1 MRSGLVGVACC
12 YGLPRSPAQR
22 RCECGAGRIFRW
34 LARETKPAFA
44 ILPGLVVEIQ
54 GFDLLRT
61 VHSKYSLILLAF
73 AALMWSFWYSSGWLV
88 LCAGLALFLFGMQNL
103 EQGLKSLAGGKLEQ
117 WLSTSTATP
126 VKGLLFGTAATFV
139 LQSSTL
145 VSLLTIAFL
154 SAGLISLVGSIA
166 VLFGANLGATSG
178 IWLLA
183 LAGQNISMSKIAMP
197 LLVFGVLLGFSGDK
211 GKAIGR
217 FLLGISLIFLGID
230 EIKEGFSSFGDL
242 RLDRYSA
249 EGMRGALLFVGVG
262 TLITV
267 VLQSSHATLMLTLA
281 ALGSGQLELTQALSI
296 AIGSNVGSAV
306 STGVMGM
313 IGSARSGQR
322 LAVAHMVFNC
332 TTAIIAFFALPVMT
346 WLVLQSTAWVGMGEN
361 KLIQL
366 ALFHTLF
373 NVLGV
378 LVFWP
383 WQQQLAHAL
392 ERWLPDAQE
401 PAVLIATGPEQI
413 MQITRARYL
422 QPAALQTVESARGA
436 VSKELQHM
444 GRLALEVVAHAVYAP
459 ADLRAPV
466 EREDPGLRQRLQQQ
480 AINVDALYKTHIKGV
495 YADLLEFMGSM
506 VQPLDGAQQDFWH
519 SSQVAAFQLVDAVK
533 DAHRLQRNMH
543 KFLQGPQEDAARS
556 SYLELRLY
564 MLQTLKDV
572 HTLSVADVS
581 QEQWLA
587 GLKALDESMA
597 AFDAQF
603 RKHLFAA
610 IRGGLLDGLTVSSLM
625 NDLGFAQ
632 TTIQGLRQVL
642 LLGEGHELARQYQ
655 LLMGEDPLIQGI

>member
-1 MRSGLVGVACC
+1 VL
-12 YGLPRSPAQR
+12 SP
-22 RCECGAGRIFRW
+22 
-34 LARETKPAFA
+34 
-44 ILPGLVVEIQ
+44 VY
-54 GFDLLRT
+54 
-61 VHSKYSLILLAF
+61 SKHSLIVLAF
-73 AALMWSFWYSSGWLV
+73 AALAWSFWYSPGWLV

-103 EQGLKSLAGGKLEQ
+103 EQGLKSLAGSKLEG
-117 WLSTSTATP
+117 WLSKSTATP
-126 VKGLLFGTAATFV
+126 FKGLLFGTAATFV

-154 SAGLISLVGSIA
+154 STGLISLAGSIS

-183 LAGQNISMSKIAMP
+183 MAGQNLSMAPLAMP
-197 LLVFGVLLGFSGDK
+197 LLVFGVLLGFAGDK

-217 FLLGISLIFLGID
+217 FLLGISLIFFGID
-230 EIKEGFSSFGDL
+230 EIKDGFSSFGDL

-249 EGMRGALLFVGVG
+249 EGIHGALLFIGIG

-281 ALGSGQLELTQALSI
+281 ALANQQLELPQALAI

-322 LAVAHMVFNC
+322 LAVAHVVFNC
-332 TTAIIAFFALPVMT
+332 TTAVVAFFLLSPMT
-346 WLVLQSTAWVGMGEN
+346 WLVLQAAGGMGMGEN

-366 ALFHTLF
+366 AMFHTLF
-373 NVLGV
+373 NVMGV

-383 WQQQLAHAL
+383 LQGQLARAL
-392 ERWLPDAQE
+392 TRWMPDPQE
-401 PAVLIATGPEQI
+401 PAVLIATHTEQVAH
-413 MQITRARYL
+413 ITRARYL
-422 QPAALQTVESARGA
+422 QPASLQTVESACSA

-444 GRLALEVVAHAVYAP
+444 GRLGLEVVAHALYAP
-459 ADLRAPV
+459 PNMREPLQ
-466 EREDPGLRQRLQQQ
+466 REDPDLRQRLQQQ
-480 AINVDALYKTHIKGV
+480 AINADVLYKTHIKGV

-519 SSQVAAFQLVDAVK
+519 NSQVAAFQLVEAVK

-543 KFLQGPQEDAARS
+543 KYLQGPDDSAARS
-556 SYLELRLY
+556 SYLELRYHL
-564 MLQTLKDV
+564 LQTLKDMRV
-572 HTLSVADVS
+572 LSVSDVPEDAWALEL
-581 QEQWLA
+581 Q
-587 GLKALDESMA
+587 ALDARIA

-603 RKHLFAA
+603 RKHLFAS
-610 IRGGLLDGLTVSSLM
+610 IRGGLLDSFTVSSLM

-632 TTIQGLRQVL
+632 SIIQGLRHLL
-642 LLGEGHELARQYQ
+642 LLGEGHEAARQQQ
-655 LLMGEDPLIQGI
+655 LLMGDELLIQP

>member
-1 MRSGLVGVACC
+1 ML
-12 YGLPRSPAQR
+12 SP
-22 RCECGAGRIFRW
+22 
-34 LARETKPAFA
+34 
-44 ILPGLVVEIQ
+44 VY
-54 GFDLLRT
+54 
-61 VHSKYSLILLAF
+61 SKHSLIVLAF
-73 AALMWSFWYSSGWLV
+73 AALAWSFWYSPGWLV

-103 EQGLKSLAGGKLEQ
+103 EQGLKSLAGSKLEG
-117 WLSTSTATP
+117 WLSKSTATP
-126 VKGLLFGTAATFV
+126 FKGLLFGTAATFV

-154 SAGLISLVGSIA
+154 STGLISLAGSIS

-183 LAGQNISMSKIAMP
+183 MAGQNLSMAPLAMP
-197 LLVFGVLLGFSGDK
+197 LLVFGVLLGFAGDK

-217 FLLGISLIFLGID
+217 FLLGISLIFFGID
-230 EIKEGFSSFGDL
+230 EIKDGFSSFGDL

-249 EGMRGALLFVGVG
+249 EGIHGALLFIGIG

-281 ALGSGQLELTQALSI
+281 ALANQQLELPQALAI

-322 LAVAHMVFNC
+322 LAVAHVVFNC
-332 TTAIIAFFALPVMT
+332 TTAVVAFFLLSPMT
-346 WLVLQSTAWVGMGEN
+346 WLVLQAAGGMGMGEN

-366 ALFHTLF
+366 AMFHTLF
-373 NVLGV
+373 NVMGV

-383 WQQQLAHAL
+383 LQGQLARAL
-392 ERWLPDAQE
+392 TRWMPDPQE
-401 PAVLIATGPEQI
+401 PAVLIATHTEQVAH
-413 MQITRARYL
+413 ITRARYL
-422 QPAALQTVESARGA
+422 QPASLQTVESACSA

-444 GRLALEVVAHAVYAP
+444 GRLGLEVVAHALYAP
-459 ADLRAPV
+459 PNMREPLQ
-466 EREDPGLRQRLQQQ
+466 REDPDLRQRLQQQ
-480 AINVDALYKTHIKGV
+480 AINADVLYKTHIKGV

-519 SSQVAAFQLVDAVK
+519 NSQVAAFQLVEAVK

-543 KFLQGPQEDAARS
+543 KYLQGPDDSAARS
-556 SYLELRLY
+556 SYLELRYHL
-564 MLQTLKDV
+564 LQTLKDMRV
-572 HTLSVADVS
+572 LSVSDVPEDAWALEL
-581 QEQWLA
+581 Q
-587 GLKALDESMA
+587 ALDARIA

-603 RKHLFAA
+603 RKHLFAS
-610 IRGGLLDGLTVSSLM
+610 IRGGLLDSFTVSSLM

-632 TTIQGLRQVL
+632 SIIQGLRHLL
-642 LLGEGHELARQYQ
+642 LLGEGHEAARQQQ
-655 LLMGEDPLIQGI
+655 LLMGDELLIQP

>member
-1 MRSGLVGVACC
+1 ML
-12 YGLPRSPAQR
+12 SP
-22 RCECGAGRIFRW
+22 
-34 LARETKPAFA
+34 
-44 ILPGLVVEIQ
+44 VS
-54 GFDLLRT
+54 
-61 VHSKYSLILLAF
+61 SKHSLIVLAF
-73 AALMWSFWYSSGWLV
+73 TALAWSFWYSPGWLV
-88 LCAGLALFLFGMQNL
+88 LCAGLALFLFGMQSL
-103 EQGLKSLAGGKLEQ
+103 EQGLKSLAGGKLEHM
-117 WLSTSTATP
+117 LARSTATSF
-126 VKGLLFGTAATFV
+126 KGLLFGTAATFV

-154 SAGLISLVGSIA
+154 SAGLISLAGSIA
-166 VLFGANLGATSG
+166 GLFGANLGATSG

-183 LAGQNISMSKIAMP
+183 LAGQNISMSKVAMP

-249 EGMRGALLFVGVG
+249 QGMQGALLFIGVG

-281 ALGSGQLELTQALSI
+281 ALASQQLELTQALSI

-332 TTAIIAFFALPVMT
+332 TTAVIAFFLLAPMT
-346 WLVLQSTAWVGMGEN
+346 WLVILATGWMGMGHN
-361 KLIQL
+361 TLIQL
-366 ALFHTLF
+366 AMFHTLF
-373 NVLGV
+373 NVMGV

-383 WQQQLAHAL
+383 FQLQLARAL
-392 ERWLPDAQE
+392 EHWLPDLQE
-401 PAVLIATGPEQI
+401 PAVLIATGYEQAAHT
-413 MQITRARYL
+413 TRARYL
-422 QPAALQTVESARGA
+422 KPAALQTVESASSA

-444 GRLALEVVAHAVYAP
+444 GRLALEVVAHALYAP
-459 ADLRAPV
+459 PDMRAAL
-466 EREDPGLRQRLQQQ
+466 EREDADLRQRLQQQ
-480 AINVDALYKTHIKGV
+480 ATNADVLYKTHIKGV

-506 VQPLDGAQQDFWH
+506 VQPLSTAQQDFWQ
-519 SSQVAAFQLVDAVK
+519 SSQVAAFQLVEAVK

-543 KFLQGPQEDAARS
+543 KFLQGPEDDAARS
-556 SYLELRLY
+556 SYLELRLHL
-564 MLQTLKDV
+564 LQTLRDM
-572 HTLSVADVS
+572 HTLSVADIPEAQWV
-581 QEQWLA
+581 QELQ
-587 GLKALDESMA
+587 ALDESIA

-603 RKHLFAA
+603 RKHLFAS
-610 IRGGLLDGLTVSSLM
+610 IRAGLLDSLTASSLM

-632 TTIQGLRQVL
+632 SIIQGLRQVL
-642 LLGEGHELARQYQ
+642 LLGEGHEAVRQQQ
-655 LLMGEDPLIQGI
+655 LLLGETPLIQSV

>member
-1 MRSGLVGVACC
+1 ML
-12 YGLPRSPAQR
+12 SP
-22 RCECGAGRIFRW
+22 
-34 LARETKPAFA
+34 
-44 ILPGLVVEIQ
+44 VS
-54 GFDLLRT
+54 
-61 VHSKYSLILLAF
+61 SKHSLIVLAF
-73 AALMWSFWYSSGWLV
+73 TALAWSFWYSPGWLV
-88 LCAGLALFLFGMQNL
+88 LCAGLALFLFGMQSL
-103 EQGLKSLAGGKLEQ
+103 EQGLKSLAGGKLEHM
-117 WLSTSTATP
+117 LARSTATSF
-126 VKGLLFGTAATFV
+126 KGLLFGTAATFV

-154 SAGLISLVGSIA
+154 SAGLISLAGSIA

-183 LAGQNISMSKIAMP
+183 LAGQNISMSKVAMP

-249 EGMRGALLFVGVG
+249 QGMQGALLFIGVG

-281 ALGSGQLELTQALSI
+281 ALASQQLELTQALSI

-332 TTAIIAFFALPVMT
+332 TTAVIAFFLLAPMT
-346 WLVLQSTAWVGMGEN
+346 WLVILATGWMGMGHN
-361 KLIQL
+361 TLIQL
-366 ALFHTLF
+366 AMFHTLF
-373 NVLGV
+373 NVMGV

-383 WQQQLAHAL
+383 FQQQLARAL
-392 ERWLPDAQE
+392 EHWLPDLQE
-401 PAVLIATGPEQI
+401 PAVLIATGYEQAAHT
-413 MQITRARYL
+413 TRARYL
-422 QPAALQTVESARGA
+422 KPAALQTVESASSA

-444 GRLALEVVAHAVYAP
+444 GRLALEVVAHALYAP
-459 ADLRAPV
+459 PDMRAAL
-466 EREDPGLRQRLQQQ
+466 EREDADLRQRLQQQ
-480 AINVDALYKTHIKGV
+480 ATNADVLYKTHIKGV

-506 VQPLDGAQQDFWH
+506 VQPLSTAQQDFWQ
-519 SSQVAAFQLVDAVK
+519 SSQVAAFQLVEAVK

-543 KFLQGPQEDAARS
+543 KFLQGPEDDAARS
-556 SYLELRLY
+556 SYLELRLHL
-564 MLQTLKDV
+564 LQTLRDM
-572 HTLSVADVS
+572 HTLSVADIPEAQWV
-581 QEQWLA
+581 QELQ
-587 GLKALDESMA
+587 ALDESIA

-603 RKHLFAA
+603 RKHLFAS
-610 IRGGLLDGLTVSSLM
+610 IRAGLLDSLTASSLM

-632 TTIQGLRQVL
+632 SIIQGLRQVL
-642 LLGEGHELARQYQ
+642 LLGEGHEAVRQQQ
-655 LLMGEDPLIQGI
+655 LLLGETPLIQSV

>member
-1 MRSGLVGVACC
+1 ML
-12 YGLPRSPAQR
+12 SP
-22 RCECGAGRIFRW
+22 
-34 LARETKPAFA
+34 
-44 ILPGLVVEIQ
+44 VS
-54 GFDLLRT
+54 
-61 VHSKYSLILLAF
+61 SKHSLIVLAF
-73 AALMWSFWYSSGWLV
+73 TALAWSFWYSPGWLV
-88 LCAGLALFLFGMQNL
+88 LCAGLALFLFGMQSL
-103 EQGLKSLAGGKLEQ
+103 EQGLKSLAGGKLEHM
-117 WLSTSTATP
+117 LARSTATSF
-126 VKGLLFGTAATFV
+126 KGLLFGTAATFV

-154 SAGLISLVGSIA
+154 SAGLISLAGSIA

-183 LAGQNISMSKIAMP
+183 LAGQNISMSKVAMP

-249 EGMRGALLFVGVG
+249 QGMQGALLFIGVG

-281 ALGSGQLELTQALSI
+281 ALASQQLELTQALSI

-332 TTAIIAFFALPVMT
+332 TTAVIAFFLLAPMT
-346 WLVLQSTAWVGMGEN
+346 WLVILATGWMGMGHN
-361 KLIQL
+361 TLIQL
-366 ALFHTLF
+366 AMFHTLF
-373 NVLGV
+373 NVMGV

-383 WQQQLAHAL
+383 FQLQLARAL
-392 ERWLPDAQE
+392 ERWLPDLQE
-401 PAVLIATGPEQI
+401 PAVLIATGYEQAAHT
-413 MQITRARYL
+413 TRARYL
-422 QPAALQTVESARGA
+422 KPAALQTVESASSA

-444 GRLALEVVAHAVYAP
+444 GRLALEVVAHALYAP
-459 ADLRAPV
+459 PDMRAAL
-466 EREDPGLRQRLQQQ
+466 EREDADLRQRLQQQ
-480 AINVDALYKTHIKGV
+480 ATNADVLYKTHIKGV

-506 VQPLDGAQQDFWH
+506 VQPLSTAQQDFWQ
-519 SSQVAAFQLVDAVK
+519 SSQVAAFQLVEAVK

-543 KFLQGPQEDAARS
+543 KFLQGPEDDAARS
-556 SYLELRLY
+556 SYLELRLHL
-564 MLQTLKDV
+564 LQTLRDM
-572 HTLSVADVS
+572 HTLSVADIPEAQWV
-581 QEQWLA
+581 QELQ
-587 GLKALDESMA
+587 ALDESIA

-603 RKHLFAA
+603 RKHLFAS
-610 IRGGLLDGLTVSSLM
+610 IRAGLLDSLTASSLM

-632 TTIQGLRQVL
+632 SIIQGLRQVL
-642 LLGEGHELARQYQ
+642 LLGEGHEAVRQQQ
-655 LLMGEDPLIQGI
+655 LLLGETPLIQSV

>member
-1 MRSGLVGVACC
+1 ML
-12 YGLPRSPAQR
+12 SP
-22 RCECGAGRIFRW
+22 
-34 LARETKPAFA
+34 
-44 ILPGLVVEIQ
+44 VS
-54 GFDLLRT
+54 
-61 VHSKYSLILLAF
+61 SKHSLIVLAF
-73 AALMWSFWYSSGWLV
+73 AALAWSFWYSPGWLV
-88 LCAGLALFLFGMQNL
+88 LCAGLALFLFGMQSL
-103 EQGLKSLAGGKLEQ
+103 EQGLKSLAGGKLEHM
-117 WLSTSTATP
+117 LARSTATSF
-126 VKGLLFGTAATFV
+126 KGLLFGTAATFV

-154 SAGLISLVGSIA
+154 SAGLISLAGSIA

-183 LAGQNISMSKIAMP
+183 LAGQNISMSKVAMP

-249 EGMRGALLFVGVG
+249 QGMQGALLFIGVG

-281 ALGSGQLELTQALSI
+281 ALASQQLELTQALSI

-332 TTAIIAFFALPVMT
+332 TTAVIAFFLLAPMT
-346 WLVLQSTAWVGMGEN
+346 WLVILATGWMGMGHN
-361 KLIQL
+361 TLIQL
-366 ALFHTLF
+366 AMFHTLF
-373 NVLGV
+373 NVMGV

-383 WQQQLAHAL
+383 FQQQLARAL
-392 ERWLPDAQE
+392 ERWLPDLQE
-401 PAVLIATGPEQI
+401 PAVLIATGYEQATHT
-413 MQITRARYL
+413 TRARYL
-422 QPAALQTVESARGA
+422 KPAALQTVESASSA

-444 GRLALEVVAHAVYAP
+444 GRLALEVVAHALYAP
-459 ADLRAPV
+459 PDMRAAL
-466 EREDPGLRQRLQQQ
+466 EREDADLRQRLQQQ
-480 AINVDALYKTHIKGV
+480 AINADVLYKTHIKGV

-506 VQPLDGAQQDFWH
+506 VQPLSTAQQDFWQ
-519 SSQVAAFQLVDAVK
+519 SSQVAAFQLVEAVK

-543 KFLQGPQEDAARS
+543 KFLQGPEDDAARS
-556 SYLELRLY
+556 SYLELRLHL
-564 MLQTLKDV
+564 LQTLRDM
-572 HTLSVADVS
+572 HTLSVADIPEAQWV
-581 QEQWLA
+581 QELQ
-587 GLKALDESMA
+587 ALDESIA

-603 RKHLFAA
+603 RKHLFAS
-610 IRGGLLDGLTVSSLM
+610 IRAGLLDSLTASSLM

-632 TTIQGLRQVL
+632 SIIQGLRQVL
-642 LLGEGHELARQYQ
+642 LLGEGHEAVRQQQ
-655 LLMGEDPLIQGI
+655 LLLGETPLIQSV

>member
-1 MRSGLVGVACC
+1 ML
-12 YGLPRSPAQR
+12 SP
-22 RCECGAGRIFRW
+22 
-34 LARETKPAFA
+34 
-44 ILPGLVVEIQ
+44 VS
-54 GFDLLRT
+54 
-61 VHSKYSLILLAF
+61 SKHSLIVLAF
-73 AALMWSFWYSSGWLV
+73 AALAWSFWYSPGWLV
-88 LCAGLALFLFGMQNL
+88 LCAGLALFLFGMQSL
-103 EQGLKSLAGGKLEQ
+103 EQGLKSLAGGKLEHM
-117 WLSTSTATP
+117 LARSTATSF
-126 VKGLLFGTAATFV
+126 KGLLFGTAATFV

-154 SAGLISLVGSIA
+154 SAGLISLAGSIA

-183 LAGQNISMSKIAMP
+183 LAGQNISMSKVAMP

-249 EGMRGALLFVGVG
+249 QGMQGALLFIGVG

-281 ALGSGQLELTQALSI
+281 ALASQQLELTQALSI

-332 TTAIIAFFALPVMT
+332 TTAVIAFFLLAPMT
-346 WLVLQSTAWVGMGEN
+346 WLVILATGWMGMGHN
-361 KLIQL
+361 TLIQL
-366 ALFHTLF
+366 AMFHTLF
-373 NVLGV
+373 NVMGV

-383 WQQQLAHAL
+383 FQQQLARAL
-392 ERWLPDAQE
+392 ERWLPDLQE
-401 PAVLIATGPEQI
+401 PAVLIATGYEQAAHT
-413 MQITRARYL
+413 TRARYL
-422 QPAALQTVESARGA
+422 KPAALQTVESASSA

-444 GRLALEVVAHAVYAP
+444 GRLALEVVAHALYAP
-459 ADLRAPV
+459 PDMRAAL
-466 EREDPGLRQRLQQQ
+466 EREDADLRQRLQQQ
-480 AINVDALYKTHIKGV
+480 AINADVLYKTHIKGV

-506 VQPLDGAQQDFWH
+506 VQPLSTAQQDFWQ
-519 SSQVAAFQLVDAVK
+519 SSQVAAFQLVEAVK

-543 KFLQGPQEDAARS
+543 KFLQGPEDDAARS
-556 SYLELRLY
+556 SYLELRLHL
-564 MLQTLKDV
+564 LQTLRDM
-572 HTLSVADVS
+572 HTLSVADIPEAQWV
-581 QEQWLA
+581 QELQ
-587 GLKALDESMA
+587 ALDESIA

-603 RKHLFAA
+603 RKHLFAS
-610 IRGGLLDGLTVSSLM
+610 IRAGLLDSLTASSLM

-632 TTIQGLRQVL
+632 SIIQGLRQVL
-642 LLGEGHELARQYQ
+642 LLGEGHEAVRQQQ
-655 LLMGEDPLIQGI
+655 LLLGETPLIQSV

>member
-1 MRSGLVGVACC
+1 ML
-12 YGLPRSPAQR
+12 SP
-22 RCECGAGRIFRW
+22 
-34 LARETKPAFA
+34 
-44 ILPGLVVEIQ
+44 VS
-54 GFDLLRT
+54 
-61 VHSKYSLILLAF
+61 SKHSLIVLAF
-73 AALMWSFWYSSGWLV
+73 AALAWSFWYSPGWLV
-88 LCAGLALFLFGMQNL
+88 LCAGLALFLFGMQSL
-103 EQGLKSLAGGKLEQ
+103 EQGLKSLAGGKLEHM
-117 WLSTSTATP
+117 LARSTATSF
-126 VKGLLFGTAATFV
+126 KGLLFGTAATFV

-154 SAGLISLVGSIA
+154 SAGLISLAGSIA

-183 LAGQNISMSKIAMP
+183 LAGQNISMSKVAMP

-249 EGMRGALLFVGVG
+249 QGMQGALLFIGVG

-281 ALGSGQLELTQALSI
+281 ALASQQLELTQALSI

-332 TTAIIAFFALPVMT
+332 TTAVIAFFLLAPMT
-346 WLVLQSTAWVGMGEN
+346 WLVILATGWMGMGHN
-361 KLIQL
+361 TLIQL
-366 ALFHTLF
+366 AMFHTLF
-373 NVLGV
+373 NVMGV

-383 WQQQLAHAL
+383 FQQQLARAL
-392 ERWLPDAQE
+392 ERWLPDLQE
-401 PAVLIATGPEQI
+401 PAVLIATGYEQAAHT
-413 MQITRARYL
+413 TRARYL
-422 QPAALQTVESARGA
+422 KPAALQTVESASSA

-444 GRLALEVVAHAVYAP
+444 GRLALEVVAHALYAP
-459 ADLRAPV
+459 PDMRAAL
-466 EREDPGLRQRLQQQ
+466 EREDADLRQRLQQQ
-480 AINVDALYKTHIKGV
+480 ATNADVLYKTHIKGV

-506 VQPLDGAQQDFWH
+506 VQPLSTAQQDFWQ
-519 SSQVAAFQLVDAVK
+519 SSQVAAFQLVEAVK

-543 KFLQGPQEDAARS
+543 KFLQGPEDDAARS
-556 SYLELRLY
+556 SYLELRLHL
-564 MLQTLKDV
+564 LQTLRDM
-572 HTLSVADVS
+572 HTLSVADIPEAQWV
-581 QEQWLA
+581 QELQS
-587 GLKALDESMA
+587 LDESIA

-603 RKHLFAA
+603 RKHLFAS
-610 IRGGLLDGLTVSSLM
+610 IRAGLLDSLTASSLM

-632 TTIQGLRQVL
+632 SIIQGLRQVL
-642 LLGEGHELARQYQ
+642 LLGEGHEAVRQQQ
-655 LLMGEDPLIQGI
+655 LLLGETPLIQSV

>member
-1 MRSGLVGVACC
+1 ML
-12 YGLPRSPAQR
+12 SP
-22 RCECGAGRIFRW
+22 
-34 LARETKPAFA
+34 
-44 ILPGLVVEIQ
+44 VS
-54 GFDLLRT
+54 
-61 VHSKYSLILLAF
+61 SKHSLIVLAF
-73 AALMWSFWYSSGWLV
+73 TALAWSFWYSPGWLV
-88 LCAGLALFLFGMQNL
+88 LCAGLALFLFGMQSL
-103 EQGLKSLAGGKLEQ
+103 EQGLKSLAGGKLEHM
-117 WLSTSTATP
+117 LARSTATSF
-126 VKGLLFGTAATFV
+126 KGLLFGTAATFV

-154 SAGLISLVGSIA
+154 SAGLISLAGSIA

-183 LAGQNISMSKIAMP
+183 LAGQNISMSKVAMP

-249 EGMRGALLFVGVG
+249 QGMQGALLFIGVG

-281 ALGSGQLELTQALSI
+281 ALASQQLELTQALSI

-332 TTAIIAFFALPVMT
+332 TTAVIAFFLLAPMT
-346 WLVLQSTAWVGMGEN
+346 WLVILATGWMGMGHN
-361 KLIQL
+361 TLIQL
-366 ALFHTLF
+366 AMFHTLF
-373 NVLGV
+373 NVMGV

-383 WQQQLAHAL
+383 FQLQLARAL
-392 ERWLPDAQE
+392 ERWLPDLQE
-401 PAVLIATGPEQI
+401 PAVLIATGYEQATHT
-413 MQITRARYL
+413 TRARYL
-422 QPAALQTVESARGA
+422 KPAALQTVESASSA

-444 GRLALEVVAHAVYAP
+444 GRLALEVVAHALYAP
-459 ADLRAPV
+459 PDMRAAL
-466 EREDPGLRQRLQQQ
+466 EREDADLRQRLQQQ
-480 AINVDALYKTHIKGV
+480 ATNADVLYKTHIKGV

-506 VQPLDGAQQDFWH
+506 VQPLSTAQQDFWQ
-519 SSQVAAFQLVDAVK
+519 SSQVAAFQLVEAVK

-543 KFLQGPQEDAARS
+543 KFLQGPEDDAARS
-556 SYLELRLY
+556 SYLELRLHL
-564 MLQTLKDV
+564 LQTLRDM
-572 HTLSVADVS
+572 HTLSVADIPEAQWV
-581 QEQWLA
+581 QELQ
-587 GLKALDESMA
+587 ALDESIA

-603 RKHLFAA
+603 RKHLFAS
-610 IRGGLLDGLTVSSLM
+610 IRAGLLDSLTASSLM

-632 TTIQGLRQVL
+632 SIIQGLRQVL
-642 LLGEGHELARQYQ
+642 LLGEGHEAVRQQQ
-655 LLMGEDPLIQGI
+655 LLLGETPLIQSV

>member
-1 MRSGLVGVACC
+1 ML
-12 YGLPRSPAQR
+12 SP
-22 RCECGAGRIFRW
+22 
-34 LARETKPAFA
+34 
-44 ILPGLVVEIQ
+44 VS
-54 GFDLLRT
+54 
-61 VHSKYSLILLAF
+61 SKHSLIVLAF
-73 AALMWSFWYSSGWLV
+73 TALAWSFWYSPGWLV
-88 LCAGLALFLFGMQNL
+88 LCAGLALFLFGMQSL
-103 EQGLKSLAGGKLEQ
+103 EQGLKSLAGGKLEHM
-117 WLSTSTATP
+117 LARSTATSF
-126 VKGLLFGTAATFV
+126 KGLLFGTAATFV

-154 SAGLISLVGSIA
+154 SAGLISLAGSIA

-183 LAGQNISMSKIAMP
+183 LAGQNISMSKVAMP

-249 EGMRGALLFVGVG
+249 QGMQGALLFIGVG

-281 ALGSGQLELTQALSI
+281 ALASQQLELTQALSI

-332 TTAIIAFFALPVMT
+332 TTAVIAFFLLAPMT
-346 WLVLQSTAWVGMGEN
+346 WLVILATGWMGMGHN
-361 KLIQL
+361 TLIQL
-366 ALFHTLF
+366 AMFHTLF
-373 NVLGV
+373 NVMGV

-383 WQQQLAHAL
+383 FQQQLARAL
-392 ERWLPDAQE
+392 ERWLPDLQE
-401 PAVLIATGPEQI
+401 PAVLIATGYEQAAHT
-413 MQITRARYL
+413 TRARYL
-422 QPAALQTVESARGA
+422 KPAALQTVESASSA

-444 GRLALEVVAHAVYAP
+444 GRLALEVVAHALYAP
-459 ADLRAPV
+459 PDMRAAL
-466 EREDPGLRQRLQQQ
+466 EREDADLRQRLQQQ
-480 AINVDALYKTHIKGV
+480 ATNADVLYKTHIKGV

-506 VQPLDGAQQDFWH
+506 VQPLSSAQQDFWQ
-519 SSQVAAFQLVDAVK
+519 SSQVAAFQLVEAVK

-543 KFLQGPQEDAARS
+543 KFLQGPEDDAARS
-556 SYLELRLY
+556 SYLELRLHL
-564 MLQTLKDV
+564 LQTLRDM
-572 HTLSVADVS
+572 HTLSVADIPEAQWV
-581 QEQWLA
+581 QELQ
-587 GLKALDESMA
+587 ALDESIA

-603 RKHLFAA
+603 RKHLFAS
-610 IRGGLLDGLTVSSLM
+610 IRAGLLDSLTASSLM

-632 TTIQGLRQVL
+632 SIIQGLRQVL
-642 LLGEGHELARQYQ
+642 LLGEGHEAVRQQQ
-655 LLMGEDPLIQGI
+655 LLLGETPLIQSV

>member
-1 MRSGLVGVACC
+1 MI
-12 YGLPRSPAQR
+12 SP
-22 RCECGAGRIFRW
+22 
-34 LARETKPAFA
+34 
-44 ILPGLVVEIQ
+44 VY
-54 GFDLLRT
+54 
-61 VHSKYSLILLAF
+61 SKHSLIVLAF
-73 AALMWSFWYSSGWLV
+73 AALAWSFWYSSGWLV

-103 EQGLKSLAGGKLEQ
+103 EQGLKSLAGSKLEG

-126 VKGLLFGTAATFV
+126 FKGLLFGTAATFV

-154 SAGLISLVGSIA
+154 STGLISLAGSIS

-183 LAGQNISMSKIAMP
+183 MAGQNLSMAPLAMP
-197 LLVFGVLLGFSGDK
+197 LLVFGVLLGFAGDK

-242 RLDRYSA
+242 QLDRYSA
-249 EGMRGALLFVGVG
+249 EGIKGALLFIGIG

-281 ALGSGQLELTQALSI
+281 ALANQQLELSQALAI

-322 LAVAHMVFNC
+322 LAVAHVVFNC
-332 TTAIIAFFALPVMT
+332 TTAVIAFFLLSPMT
-346 WLVLQSTAWVGMGEN
+346 WLVLQATGWMGMGEN

-366 ALFHTLF
+366 AMFHTLF
-373 NVLGV
+373 NVMGV
-378 LVFWP
+378 LFFWP
-383 WQQQLAHAL
+383 LQGQLARAL
-392 ERWLPDAQE
+392 LRWMPDPQE
-401 PAVLIATGPEQI
+401 PAVLIATHTEQVT
-413 MQITRARYL
+413 QITRARYL
-422 QPAALQTVESARGA
+422 QPASLQTVESACSA

-444 GRLALEVVAHAVYAP
+444 GRLGLEVVAHALYAP
-459 ADLRAPV
+459 ANMRDELVREDADLRS
-466 EREDPGLRQRLQQQ
+466 RLQQQ
-480 AINVDALYKTHIKGV
+480 AINADVLYKTHIKGV

-519 SSQVAAFQLVDAVK
+519 NSQVAAFQLVEAVK

-543 KFLQGPQEDAARS
+543 KYLQGPDDSAARS
-556 SYLELRLY
+556 SYLELRMH
-564 MLQTLKDV
+564 MLQTLKDMHV
-572 HTLSVADVS
+572 LSVSDTPEAEWTL
-581 QEQWLA
+581 QLQ
-587 GLKALDESMA
+587 ALDERIA
-597 AFDAQF
+597 AFDTQF
-603 RKHLFAA
+603 RKHLFAS
-610 IRGGLLDGLTVSSLM
+610 IRGGLLDSFTASSLM

-632 TTIQGLRQVL
+632 NIIQGLRHVL
-642 LLGEGHELARQYQ
+642 LLGEGHEAARQLQ
-655 LLMGEDPLIQGI
+655 LLMGDDPLIQAA

>member
-1 MRSGLVGVACC
+1 ML
-12 YGLPRSPAQR
+12 SP
-22 RCECGAGRIFRW
+22 
-34 LARETKPAFA
+34 
-44 ILPGLVVEIQ
+44 VS
-54 GFDLLRT
+54 
-61 VHSKYSLILLAF
+61 SKHSLIVLAF
-73 AALMWSFWYSSGWLV
+73 AALAWSFWYSPGWLV
-88 LCAGLALFLFGMQNL
+88 LCAGLALFLFGMQSL
-103 EQGLKSLAGGKLEQ
+103 EQGLKSLAGGKLEHM
-117 WLSTSTATP
+117 LARSTATSF
-126 VKGLLFGTAATFV
+126 KGLLFGTAATFV

-154 SAGLISLVGSIA
+154 SAGLISLAGSIA

-183 LAGQNISMSKIAMP
+183 LAGQNISMSKVAMP

-249 EGMRGALLFVGVG
+249 QGMQGALLFIGVG

-281 ALGSGQLELTQALSI
+281 ALASQQLELTQALSI

-332 TTAIIAFFALPVMT
+332 TTAVIAFFLLAPMT
-346 WLVLQSTAWVGMGEN
+346 WLVILATGWMGMGHN
-361 KLIQL
+361 TLIQL
-366 ALFHTLF
+366 AMFHTLF
-373 NVLGV
+373 NVMGV

-383 WQQQLAHAL
+383 FQLQLARAL
-392 ERWLPDAQE
+392 ERWLPDLQE
-401 PAVLIATGPEQI
+401 PAVLIATGYEQAAHT
-413 MQITRARYL
+413 TRARYL
-422 QPAALQTVESARGA
+422 KPAALQTVESASSA

-444 GRLALEVVAHAVYAP
+444 GRLALEVVAHALYAP
-459 ADLRAPV
+459 PDMRAAL
-466 EREDPGLRQRLQQQ
+466 EREDADLRQRLQQQ
-480 AINVDALYKTHIKGV
+480 ATNADVLYKTHIKGV

-506 VQPLDGAQQDFWH
+506 VQPLSTAQQDFWQ
-519 SSQVAAFQLVDAVK
+519 SSQVAAFQLVEAVK

-543 KFLQGPQEDAARS
+543 KFLQGPEDDAARS
-556 SYLELRLY
+556 SYLELRLHL
-564 MLQTLKDV
+564 LQTLRDM
-572 HTLSVADVS
+572 HTLSVADIPEAQWV
-581 QEQWLA
+581 QELQ
-587 GLKALDESMA
+587 ALDESIA

-603 RKHLFAA
+603 RKHLFAS
-610 IRGGLLDGLTVSSLM
+610 IRAGLLDSLTASSLM

-632 TTIQGLRQVL
+632 SIIQGLRQVL
-642 LLGEGHELARQYQ
+642 LLGEGHEAVRQQQ
-655 LLMGEDPLIQGI
+655 LLLGETPLIQSV

>member
-1 MRSGLVGVACC
+1 ML
-12 YGLPRSPAQR
+12 SP
-22 RCECGAGRIFRW
+22 
-34 LARETKPAFA
+34 
-44 ILPGLVVEIQ
+44 VY
-54 GFDLLRT
+54 
-61 VHSKYSLILLAF
+61 SKHSLIVLAL
-73 AALMWSFWYSSGWLV
+73 AALAWSFWYSAGWLV

-103 EQGLKSLAGGKLEQ
+103 EQGLKSLAGGKLES

-126 VKGLLFGTAATFV
+126 CKGLLFGTAATFV

-154 SAGLISLVGSIA
+154 SSGLITLVGSIA

-183 LAGQNISMSKIAMP
+183 MAGQNLSMAPLAMP

-230 EIKEGFSSFGDL
+230 EIKQGFSSFGDL

-249 EGMRGALLFVGVG
+249 QGMQGALLFIGVG

-281 ALGSGQLELTQALSI
+281 ALANQQLELPQALAI

-322 LAVAHMVFNC
+322 LALAHVVFNC
-332 TTAIIAFFALPVMT
+332 TTAVIAFLLLAPMA
-346 WLVLQSTAWVGMGEN
+346 WLVLQATALVGFGSN

-366 ALFHTLF
+366 AMFHTLF
-373 NVLGV
+373 NVMGV

-383 WQQQLAHAL
+383 LQRQLSQAL
-392 ERWLPDAQE
+392 ERWMPDAPE
-401 PAVLIATGPEQI
+401 PAVLIDAHPEQVVHT
-413 MQITRARYL
+413 TRARYL
-422 QPAALQTVESARGA
+422 PAASLQTADSAIRA

-444 GRLALEVVAHAVYAP
+444 GRLGLEVVAHALYAP
-459 ADLRAPV
+459 PHLQQAL
-466 EREDPGLRQRLQQQ
+466 EREDAGLRTRLQQQ
-480 AINVDALYKTHIKGV
+480 AINADVLYQTHIKGV

-506 VQPLDGAQQDFWH
+506 VQPLEGLQQDVWIN
-519 SSQVAAFQLVDAVK
+519 SQVAAFQLVEAVK

-543 KFLQGPQEDAARS
+543 KFLQAPDHIPARS
-556 SYLELRLY
+556 SYLELRLHL
-564 MLQTLKDV
+564 LQTLKDMRI
-572 HTLSVADVS
+572 LSVSNMPEADWVAEL
-581 QEQWLA
+581 Q
-587 GLKALDESMA
+587 ALDASIA
-597 AFDAQF
+597 AFGQQF

-610 IRGGLLDGLTVSSLM
+610 VRGGLLDGLTVSSLM

-632 TTIQGLRQVL
+632 SILQGLRQIL
-642 LLGEGHELARQYQ
+642 LLGEGHEAARQQ
-655 LLMGEDPLIQGI
+655 QQLMGDAPLIQVL

>member
-1 MRSGLVGVACC
+1 MTEVA
-12 YGLPRSPAQR
+12 R
-22 RCECGAGRIFRW
+22 
-34 LARETKPAFA
+34 
-44 ILPGLVVEIQ
+44 
-54 GFDLLRT
+54 LLRP
-61 VHSKYSLILLAF
+61 VHSKHSLILLAF
-73 AALMWSFWYSSGWLV
+73 AALAWSFWFSAGWLV
-88 LCAGLALFLFGMQNL
+88 LCAGLAMFLFGMQNL
-103 EQGLKSLAGGKLEQ
+103 EQGLKSLAGGQLEH
-117 WLSTSTATP
+117 WLSKSTATP
-126 VKGLLFGTAATFV
+126 FKGLLFGTAATFV

-154 SAGLISLVGSIA
+154 STGLISLAGSIS

-183 LAGQNISMSKIAMP
+183 LAGQNISMATLAMP

-230 EIKEGFSSFGDL
+230 EIKEGFASFGDL

-249 EGMRGALLFVGVG
+249 EGMQGALLFIGVG

-281 ALGSGQLELTQALSI
+281 ALGSGQLELSQALSI

-322 LAVAHMVFNC
+322 LAVAHVVFNC
-332 TTAIIAFFALPVMT
+332 TTAVLAFLLLAPMT
-346 WLVLQSTAWVGMGEN
+346 WLVLLLTGWMGMGEN

-366 ALFHTLF
+366 AMFHTLF
-373 NVLGV
+373 NVMGV

-383 WQQQLAHAL
+383 LQQQLARAL
-392 ERWLPDAQE
+392 ERWLPDPQE
-401 PAVLIATGPEQI
+401 PTVLIATDDVQQVV
-413 MQITRARYL
+413 QITRARYL
-422 QPAALQTVESARGA
+422 QPASLQTVESASSA

-444 GRLALEVVAHAVYAP
+444 GRLALEVVAHALYAP
-459 ADLRAPV
+459 PNMRDALEREDADLRN
-466 EREDPGLRQRLQQQ
+466 RLQQQ
-480 AINVDALYKTHIKGV
+480 AINADVLYKTHIKGV

-506 VQPLDGAQQDFWH
+506 AQPLDSAQQDFWQH
-519 SSQVAAFQLVDAVK
+519 SQVAAFQLVDAVK

-543 KFLQGPQEDAARS
+543 KFLQEPGDSAVRS
-556 SYLELRLY
+556 SYLELRLH
-564 MLQTLKDV
+564 MLQTLSDMRVLSQSDV
-572 HTLSVADVS
+572 PE
-581 QEQWLA
+581 EQWVLE
-587 GLKALDESMA
+587 LQALDESVA

-603 RKHLFAA
+603 RKHLFAS
-610 IRGGLLDGLTVSSLM
+610 IRGGLLDSLIVSSLM

-632 TTIQGLRQVL
+632 TIIQGLRQVL
-642 LLGEGHELARQYQ
+642 LLGEGHEAARQQQ
-655 LLMGEDPLIQGI
+655 LLMGDAPLIQA

>member
-1 MRSGLVGVACC
+1 ML
-12 YGLPRSPAQR
+12 SP
-22 RCECGAGRIFRW
+22 
-34 LARETKPAFA
+34 
-44 ILPGLVVEIQ
+44 VS
-54 GFDLLRT
+54 
-61 VHSKYSLILLAF
+61 SKHSLIVLAF
-73 AALMWSFWYSSGWLV
+73 AALAWSFWYSPGWLV
-88 LCAGLALFLFGMQNL
+88 LCAGLALFLFGMQSL
-103 EQGLKSLAGGKLEQ
+103 EQGLKSLAGGKLEHM
-117 WLSTSTATP
+117 LARSTATSF
-126 VKGLLFGTAATFV
+126 KGLLFGTAATFV

-154 SAGLISLVGSIA
+154 SAGLISLAGSIA

-183 LAGQNISMSKIAMP
+183 LAGQNISMSKVAMP

-249 EGMRGALLFVGVG
+249 EGMQGALLFIGVG

-281 ALGSGQLELTQALSI
+281 ALASQQLELTQALSI

-332 TTAIIAFFALPVMT
+332 TTAVIAFFLLAPMT
-346 WLVLQSTAWVGMGEN
+346 WLVILVTGWMGMGHN
-361 KLIQL
+361 TLIQL
-366 ALFHTLF
+366 AMFHTLF
-373 NVLGV
+373 NAMGV

-383 WQQQLAHAL
+383 FQQQLARAL
-392 ERWLPDAQE
+392 EHWLPDLQE
-401 PAVLIATGPEQI
+401 PAVLIATGYEQATHT
-413 MQITRARYL
+413 TRARYL
-422 QPAALQTVESARGA
+422 KPAALQTVESASSA

-444 GRLALEVVAHAVYAP
+444 GRLALEVVAHALYAP
-459 ADLRAPV
+459 PDMRAAL
-466 EREDPGLRQRLQQQ
+466 EREDADLRQRLQQQ
-480 AINVDALYKTHIKGV
+480 ATNADVLYKTHIKGV

-506 VQPLDGAQQDFWH
+506 VQPLSSAQQDFWQ
-519 SSQVAAFQLVDAVK
+519 SSQVAAFQLVEAVK

-543 KFLQGPQEDAARS
+543 KFLQGPEDDAARS
-556 SYLELRLY
+556 SYLELRLHL
-564 MLQTLKDV
+564 LQTLRDM
-572 HTLSVADVS
+572 HTLSVADIPEAQWV
-581 QEQWLA
+581 QELQ
-587 GLKALDESMA
+587 ALDESIA

-603 RKHLFAA
+603 RKHLFAS
-610 IRGGLLDGLTVSSLM
+610 IRAGLLDSLTASSLM

-632 TTIQGLRQVL
+632 SIIQGLRQVL
-642 LLGEGHELARQYQ
+642 LLGEGHEAVRQQQ
-655 LLMGEDPLIQGI
+655 LLLGETPLIQSV

>member
-1 MRSGLVGVACC
+1 ML
-12 YGLPRSPAQR
+12 SPVYSKHS
-22 RCECGAGRIFRW
+22 
-34 LARETKPAFA
+34 LFA
-44 ILPGLVVEIQ
+44 
-54 GFDLLRT
+54 
-61 VHSKYSLILLAF
+61 LAF
-73 AALMWSFWYSSGWLV
+73 AALAWSFWYSSGWLV

-103 EQGLKSLAGGKLEQ
+103 EQGLKSLAGGRLEV
-117 WLSTSTATP
+117 WLSRSTATSF
-126 VKGLLFGTAATFV
+126 KGLLFGTAATFV

-154 SAGLISLVGSIA
+154 SSGLITLAGSIA

-183 LAGQNISMSKIAMP
+183 MAGQNLNMAPLAMP
-197 LLVFGVLLGFSGDK
+197 LLVFGVLLGFSGEK

-230 EIKEGFSSFGDL
+230 EIKDGFSSFGDL

-249 EGMRGALLFVGVG
+249 EGMQGALLFIGVG

-281 ALGSGQLELTQALSI
+281 ALAHQQLELPQALAI

-322 LAVAHMVFNC
+322 LALAHVVFNC
-332 TTAIIAFFALPVMT
+332 TTAVIAFVLLSPMT
-346 WLVLQSTAWVGMGEN
+346 WLVLTATGWMGQGDN

-373 NVLGV
+373 NVMGV

-383 WQQQLAHAL
+383 LQHHLAKAL
-392 ERWLPDAQE
+392 EHWMPDPQE
-401 PAVLIATGPEQI
+401 PAVLIDTDTHQRVVT
-413 MQITRARYL
+413 TRARYL
-422 QPAALQTVESARGA
+422 KPAALQTVESASSA
-436 VSKELQHM
+436 VSRELQHM
-444 GRLALEVVAHAVYAP
+444 GRLALEVVAHALYAP
-459 ADLRAPV
+459 ADPQAPL
-466 EREDPGLRQRLQQQ
+466 EREDSELRQRLQQ
-480 AINVDALYKTHIKGV
+480 APHADVLYRTHIKSV

-506 VQPLDGAQQDFWH
+506 VQPMDGSQQSYWH
-519 SSQVAAFQLVDAVK
+519 SSQVAAFQLVEAVK

-543 KFLQGPQEDAARS
+543 THLQEEDESAARS
-556 SYLELRLY
+556 SYLELRLH
-564 MLQTLKDV
+564 MLQMLREMRALSLSEAPQAEWNVQLQTL
-572 HTLSVADVS
+572 
-581 QEQWLA
+581 
-587 GLKALDESMA
+587 DERMSS
-597 AFDAQF
+597 FDAGF

-610 IRGGLLDGLTVSSLM
+610 IRGGLLDSLTVSSLM

-632 TTIQGLRQVL
+632 SILQGLRHVL
-642 LLGEGHELARQYQ
+642 LMGEGHEAARQQQ
-655 LLMGEDPLIQGI
+655 LLMGEAPLIHT

>member
-1 MRSGLVGVACC
+1 ML
-12 YGLPRSPAQR
+12 SP
-22 RCECGAGRIFRW
+22 
-34 LARETKPAFA
+34 
-44 ILPGLVVEIQ
+44 VS
-54 GFDLLRT
+54 
-61 VHSKYSLILLAF
+61 SKHSLIVLAF
-73 AALMWSFWYSSGWLV
+73 TALAWSFWYSPGWLV
-88 LCAGLALFLFGMQNL
+88 LCAGLALFLFGMQSL
-103 EQGLKSLAGGKLEQ
+103 EQGLKSLAGGKLEHM
-117 WLSTSTATP
+117 LARSTATSF
-126 VKGLLFGTAATFV
+126 KGLLFGTAATFV

-154 SAGLISLVGSIA
+154 SAGLISLAGSIA

-183 LAGQNISMSKIAMP
+183 LAGQNISMSKVAMP

-249 EGMRGALLFVGVG
+249 QGMQGALLFIGVG

-281 ALGSGQLELTQALSI
+281 ALASQQLELTQALSI

-332 TTAIIAFFALPVMT
+332 TTAVIAFFLLAPMT
-346 WLVLQSTAWVGMGEN
+346 WLVILATGWMGMGHN
-361 KLIQL
+361 TLIQL
-366 ALFHTLF
+366 AMFHTLF
-373 NVLGV
+373 NVMGV

-383 WQQQLAHAL
+383 FQQQLARTL
-392 ERWLPDAQE
+392 ERWLPDLQE
-401 PAVLIATGPEQI
+401 PAVLIATGYEQAAHT
-413 MQITRARYL
+413 TRARYL
-422 QPAALQTVESARGA
+422 KPAALQTVESASSA

-444 GRLALEVVAHAVYAP
+444 GRLALEVVAHALYAP
-459 ADLRAPV
+459 PDMRAAL
-466 EREDPGLRQRLQQQ
+466 EREDADLRQRLQQQ
-480 AINVDALYKTHIKGV
+480 ATNADVLYKTHIKGV

-506 VQPLDGAQQDFWH
+506 VQPLSTAQQDFWQ
-519 SSQVAAFQLVDAVK
+519 SSQVAAFQLVEAVK

-543 KFLQGPQEDAARS
+543 KFLQGPEDDAARS
-556 SYLELRLY
+556 SYLELRLHL
-564 MLQTLKDV
+564 LQTLRDM
-572 HTLSVADVS
+572 HTLSVADIPEAQWV
-581 QEQWLA
+581 QELQ
-587 GLKALDESMA
+587 ALDESIA
-597 AFDAQF
+597 GFDAQF
-603 RKHLFAA
+603 RKHLFAS
-610 IRGGLLDGLTVSSLM
+610 IRAGLLDSLTASSLM

-632 TTIQGLRQVL
+632 SIIQGLRQVL
-642 LLGEGHELARQYQ
+642 LLGEGHEAVRQQQ
-655 LLMGEDPLIQGI
+655 LLLGETPLIQSV